1 MNCNNWLPSKP
12 STRVHHAPG
21 GNSSFS
27 LGWNSNQEP
36 FKPAQARNP
45 LMQSN
50 VSKPNKVKT
59 VASVIQPR
67 LQGVTMTGATHSSPT
82 VQRGGVAPNLT
93 TSKIRCHATAAR
105 QFTQACGHSTPNTPQ
120 VMNRPEVEFITK
132 LILDELL
139 ELNSTVMTPNEA
151 KSSIMNMLKVA
162 KDCPQLRTSNAAE
175 IVAEQADALVD
186 IWYYSLNCAA
196 KKGINLSSVFDLVHA
211 ANMRKVNPLTGKC
224 VRRGDGKIEKPAGW
238 CPPNITREMQ
248 RQSAQGS
255 FS

>member
-1 MNCNNWLPSKP
+1 MNLDNWLPSKP

-27 LGWNSNQEP
+27 LGWNSQQEP
-36 FKPAQARNP
+36 VKPAQGRNP
-45 LMQSN
+45 LSQPK
-50 VSKPNKVKT
+50 VSKPIKVKT

-67 LQGVTMTGATHSSPT
+67 LQGVTMTEATHSSPS
-82 VQRGGVAPNLT
+82 GVAPNLN
-93 TSKIRCHATAAR
+93 TSKIHCHATAVR
-105 QFTQACGHSTPNTPQ
+105 KFTQACGHSTPNTPQ

-132 LILDELL
+132 MILDELL

-151 KSSIMNMLKVA
+151 KNSIKNMLKVA
-162 KDCPQLRTSNAAE
+162 KDCPQLRTSNAAL

-196 KKGINLSSVFDLVHA
+196 KKGINLSTVFNMVHA
-211 ANMRKVNPLTGKC
+211 ANMSKVNPVTGKC

-238 CPPNITREMQ
+238 CPPNINREMQ
-248 RQSAQGS
+248 RQLAMGS